1 MIQLQKVKRCKP
13 DKRIIVVLAL
23 LGCMAMGLNDGEPA
37 YAAGVAAPVKQ
48 GQETASIHV
57 YFNGNIMSFPK
68 GEPFINKGQVMIP
81 TTDAALPGIVTD
93 YDPKTRTLSL
103 TNGTASLGSGRI
115 KVNSNIGFVH
125 NKKVIYTVSASNIR
139 GTLYVPLAFIS
150 DVVRGKLEWKKDE
163 RMASITFPQLVGES
177 EESKGYLLDASSGV
191 LYRKVDGGRIRAL
204 SPTNI
209 KLVEGYYGLTTIIS
223 TKVTEDADLVT
234 IQQAYGEPMINDDFY
249 TLFVQKGKV
258 IRQAKAHYWSFNA
271 NNIKLYNGKAVMND
285 GQTVRLIDSDGS
297 VKETWNMGKLS
308 GRLKDSFAVEGMGE
322 GFILA
327 RSNDEGFLMLFNL
340 KTHQSFLVYELL
352 QLAPEQLTGF
362 REDGIKFI
370 GQNKN
375 DGELRFELSDSE
387 GQPQTFNYAL

>member
-1 MIQLQKVKRCKP
+1 MIQLQNVKQYKP
-13 DKRIIVVLAL
+13 ANRIMVAFAL
-23 LGCMAMGLNDGEPA
+23 LACVAIGLNDGELA
-37 YAAGVAAPVKQ
+37 QAAGTSASVKK
-48 GQETASIHV
+48 GQETASVRV
-57 YFNGNIMSFPK
+57 YFNGIIMSFPK

-81 TTDAALPGIVTD
+81 TTDAALPGIATD

-103 TNGTASLGSGRI
+103 TNGIASLGSGRI
-115 KVNSNIGFVH
+115 KANSNIGFVH
-125 NKKVIYTVSASNIR
+125 NKKVTYAVSASNIR

-150 DVVRGKLEWKKDE
+150 DVVGGKLEWKKDE
-163 RMASITFPQLVGES
+163 RMASISYPQLVGES
-177 EESKGYLLDASSGV
+177 EESRGYLLDASSGG
-191 LYRKVDGGRIRAL
+191 LYRKEDGGRIRAL

-209 KLVEGYYGLTTIIS
+209 KLKEDYFGLTKIIS

-234 IQQAYGEPMINDDFY
+234 VWQAYGEPMINDDFY

-258 IRQAKAHYWSFNA
+258 LRQAKAHYWNFNA

-285 GQTVRLIDSDGS
+285 GQTVRLIDGDGS

-322 GFILA
+322 EFILA

-352 QLAPEQLTGF
+352 QIDPEQLTKF
-362 REDGIKFI
+362 RDDGISFV

-375 DGELRFELSDSE
+375 HGELRFEFTNSE